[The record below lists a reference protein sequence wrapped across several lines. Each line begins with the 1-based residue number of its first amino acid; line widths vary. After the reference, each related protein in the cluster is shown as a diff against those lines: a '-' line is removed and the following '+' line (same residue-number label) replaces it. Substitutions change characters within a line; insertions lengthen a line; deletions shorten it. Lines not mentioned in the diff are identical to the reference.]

1 MIPSALCHL
10 SLWASGVLKC
20 FIRHNWKSCFMNLEI
35 FSHDLDALIL
45 WHLYNL
51 VNSRSGLSFAH
62 LVIFSASSPLFLM
75 AK

>member
-1 MIPSALCHL
+1 
-10 SLWASGVLKC
+10 
-20 FIRHNWKSCFMNLEI
+20 MNLEI

-51 VNSRSGLSFAH
+51 VDSRSGLSFAH

>member
-1 MIPSALCHL
+1 
-10 SLWASGVLKC
+10 
-20 FIRHNWKSCFMNLEI
+20 MNLEI

-51 VNSRSGLSFAH
+51 VDSRSGLSFAH

-75 AK
+75 AKQPWWPCWLSCHQEGLSH